1 MGSGF
6 KFNAKVNINEPM
18 RIISAHGLDENGRAV
33 AFLRDTVDRFC
44 NPFIPFD
51 RGNLRRHKTYPNN
64 YSIKYISPYAKYH
77 FYGKKYISPKLGVSG
92 VILKNGR
99 WWSPKGEKK
108 IATNEDLSYHTP
120 GTGPHWDRL
129 MMQRRGNDV
138 TKDLQNFIK
147 RGNK

>member
-18 RIISAHGLDENGRAV
+18 RIISAHGLDENGLVV
-33 AFLRDTVDRFC
+33 AHLRNTVDRFC
-44 NPFIPFD
+44 NPFIPFKK
-51 RGNLRRHKTYPNN
+51 GNLRRQKTYPNN

-77 FYGKKYISPKLGVSG
+77 YHGKLM
-92 VILKNGR
+92 LNANGSS
-99 WWSPKGEKK
+99 WAKKGESKFL
-108 IATNEDLSYHTP
+108 TNTDLNYHTP